1 MKKIYFISFL
11 IVIFILLLNLDNIYR
26 MLPIA
31 KKVAVKNFVLE
42 KYENLGDKSKIL
54 IRVLKLEPFKQLQI
68 RYKRLNPNINN
79 LNNDYN
85 VKFLPLSQ
93 TDKFDLST
101 YKINFKKE
109 KR

>member
-1 MKKIYFISFL
+1 LS
-11 IVIFILLLNLDNIYR
+11 D
-26 MLPIA
+26 
-31 KKVAVKNFVLE
+31 E
-42 KYENLGDKSKIL
+42 SKIL
-54 IRVLKLEPFKQLQI
+54 IRVLKLEPFKQLQT
-68 RYKRLNPNINN
+68 RYKRLNPKINN

-85 VKFLPLSQ
+85 IKFLPLSQ